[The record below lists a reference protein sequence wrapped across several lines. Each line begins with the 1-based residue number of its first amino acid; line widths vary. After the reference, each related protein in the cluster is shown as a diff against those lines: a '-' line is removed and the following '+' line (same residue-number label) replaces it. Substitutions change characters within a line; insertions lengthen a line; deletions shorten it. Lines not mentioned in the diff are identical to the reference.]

1 MVSKL
6 MIIERSIRCAF
17 TVKYLFRMVT

>member
-6 MIIERSIRCAF
+6 MITI
-17 TVKYLFRMVT
+17 